1 MFYPL
6 LQHENKGSYTRI
18 KAIERISIGSIAAI
32 ISFTKEKYSIVPV
45 ADCCEWILVI
55 FRLCNSEQRSA
66 INSTEYGQLMV
77 NWIFGSKLTD
87 HDAHSK
93 VKRQHILPM
102 KS

>member
-45 ADCCEWILVI
+45 ELTVVNGYSLFFDYVTA
-55 FRLCNSEQRSA
+55 NSEAQ
-66 INSTEYGQLMV
+66 
-77 NWIFGSKLTD
+77 
-87 HDAHSK
+87 
-93 VKRQHILPM
+93 
-102 KS
+102 